1 MRASYKPWY
10 CEERYQGSLVSFNGG
25 AHTGIPWILTGLL
38 IGTSRVRRPG
48 SPETIHELRLDVLF
62 EGQLLQLEPWR
73 VVRPEEEKD
82 EQDQG
87 VAR

>member
-10 CEERYQGSLVSFNGG
+10 RDERYQGSLVSFNS
-25 AHTGIPWILTGLL
+25 ASVTSSPRILTGLF
-38 IGTSRVRRPG
+38 IGASICRRPG
-48 SPETIHELRLDVLF
+48 QPEIVRELRLDVLF

-73 VVRPEEEKD
+73 VFTVEEQKD